1 MEAAGNDPSLDRKL
15 KKDAELTRRLILHE
29 AQTGKVHMTYDYNG
43 EPIRVVKPVVKTE
56 DWSGAGFYDGN

>member
-29 AQTGKVHMTYDYNG
+29 DQTGKVHMTYDYNG
-43 EPIRVVKPVVKTE
+43 EPIRVIKPVVKTE